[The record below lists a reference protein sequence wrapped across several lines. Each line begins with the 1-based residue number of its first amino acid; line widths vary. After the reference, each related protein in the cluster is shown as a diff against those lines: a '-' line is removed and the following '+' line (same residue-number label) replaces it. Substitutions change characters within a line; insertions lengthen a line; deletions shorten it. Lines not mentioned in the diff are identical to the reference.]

1 MSPHIQDTSHNA
13 PYDNKLDLYPAAKN
27 YHLLL
32 QISAAEMISGCAAK
46 MMKATNLVTN
56 KIITLT
62 KVISVQFR
70 IEQNRLF

>member
-13 PYDNKLDLYPAAKN
+13 PYDNELDLYPADLCKE
-27 YHLLL
+27 L
-32 QISAAEMISGCAAK
+32 SAAHLWQK